1 MKPGLSKKT
10 AEYLGVILF
19 YAAVSSFVYN
29 LYKVLHRGQDYLARY
44 LGDRAAE
51 ILSGLVTSGEWPL
64 ELRTQMRD
72 AYPWV
77 VLVFV
82 VAYFIVRNW
91 RGDRRMQPLPFSGWL
106 FVLTAQ
112 AVVSAGIFYHVGG
125 ELLLVLGS
133 STLVCLLLLVVW
145 RLNREQVMAV
155 SENIK
160 ALIKRFP
167 TQSFQAGV
175 LLIVVYT
182 VSVSYYRLSGSQWA
196 LLLLVMAGLVGCYR
210 LLGMEFVGRRP
221 LQLALV
227 FAVYSLVGLALF
239 HESLG
244 SIFRSDYWLILTL
257 FNRQEG
263 FSLETLKNISLF
275 EMFGDIR
282 FQPLAHLLMYFRH
295 LVLGNH
301 VVLYNLLNVA
311 LHVLTAFLVFLMLVR
326 LLKEVRVSFLFGA
339 WFLALFSQFDT
350 VVWTYHIYIIVGAI
364 FALVCAYM
372 THRYAQTGER
382 RSLVLAATA
391 GLLSLLLYEAAVFV
405 LAAMPLLVL
414 AAGHATGRNA
424 TRKELVFAA
433 VIVLA
438 AYAFYAAF
446 TVYGISLEKPS
457 GKMSL
462 RDLLEPTHI
471 FLSTKAVLANLWTSS
486 FVKNVG
492 VLSDV
497 KITDIVHLPLEPETY
512 RKADAILK
520 ILLGLVLLGLIR
532 PCRTSYFAVL
542 LLVVGLSYVF
552 IIALGRLLT
561 NDAHYLMAQPRY
573 QYFPNVFAILALA
586 LLLADRVG
594 QTRIRRLMVPVIVAM
609 IFWNAQNV
617 LYANNKVHAAMRPM
631 DGHYQR
637 IATHL
642 AAHPGA
648 TVFVD
653 MIPDTHGMLFLGTDV
668 SLDNLFGNR
677 LTKSI
682 VRADYIYNGIGFE
695 NNPRQRPDRA
705 STLGDFTASWMYMHD
720 SKYPPKS
727 EITVIGSDTFY
738 PRISL
743 VPDGYIK
750 VQLLSD
756 NSGVP
761 EVRLLKHGYIP
772 KANDEYLGDWF
783 AFTLEKHGRSLCL
796 YQNGELIR
804 KVRLDGIY
812 KNWDKDGERLLGSYF
827 TGSREIAFISRLS
840 MQLDAAKY
848 GCDSYPVGRSIAM
861 DIKRPW

>member
-1 MKPGLSKKT
+1 MSSGLPKKV

-19 YAAVSSFVYN
+19 YSVVSSFVYN
-29 LYKVLHRGQDYLARY
+29 LYKVVHRGQDYLARY

-51 ILSGLVTSGEWPL
+51 ILSGLATGGEWSL

-82 VAYFIVRNW
+82 VAYFIVRIW
-91 RGDRRMQPLPFSGWL
+91 RGDRRLQPLSFGDWL
-106 FVLTAQ
+106 SVLTAQ
-112 AVVSAGIFYHVGG
+112 AVVSAGIFHHVGS
-125 ELLLVLGS
+125 ELLLLLGS
-133 STLVCLLLLVVW
+133 SALVYLLLLVVW
-145 RLNREQVMAV
+145 RLNRERLMAV
-155 SENIK
+155 PASIK
-160 ALIKRFP
+160 ALIGRFP

-196 LLLLVMAGLVGCYR
+196 LLLLVMAGVAGCYR
-210 LLGMEFVGRRP
+210 VLGMGLIGQRP
-221 LQLALV
+221 LQLTLV
-227 FAVYSLVGLALF
+227 FTVYSLVGLALF

-263 FSLETLKNISLF
+263 FSLETVKNISLF

-301 VVLYNLLNVA
+301 IALYNLLNVA
-311 LHVLTAFLVFLMLVR
+311 LHVLTAFLVFLMLAR

-350 VVWTYHIYIIVGAI
+350 VVWTYHIYIVVGVI

-372 THRYAQTGER
+372 AYRYAEAGER
-382 RSLVLAATA
+382 RFLVLAATA

-405 LAAMPLLVL
+405 LAAIPLLVL
-414 AAGHATGRNA
+414 AAGHATGRNVV
-424 TRKELVFAA
+424 RKEFVFA
-433 VIVLA
+433 VVTVLA

-446 TVYGISLEKPS
+446 TAYGISLEKPS

-462 RDLLEPTHI
+462 RDLLEPEHV

-497 KITDIVHLPLEPETY
+497 KITDIVHLSLEPETY

-520 ILLGLVLLGLIR
+520 ILLGLVLLGLVR
-532 PCRTSYFAVL
+532 PRRVGYFAVVL
-542 LLVVGLSYVF
+542 LAVGLSYVF

-573 QYFPNVFAILALA
+573 QYFPNVFALLALA
-586 LLLADRVG
+586 LLLADRFR
-594 QTRIRRLMVPVIVAM
+594 QAHIRRLAVPVIGAM

-617 LYANNKVHAAMRPM
+617 LYANNKVHAAMHPM

-637 IATHL
+637 IT
-642 AAHPGA
+642 AHFAEHPDT

-653 MIPDTHGMLFLGTDV
+653 MTPDTHGMLFLGADIA
-668 SLDNLFGNR
+668 LDNLFGNQ

-682 VRADYIYNGIGFE
+682 VHADYIYDGNGFTK
-695 NNPRQRPDRA
+695 NPRQRPGRA
-705 STLGDFTASWMYMHD
+705 NTLGDFTVSWMYMHD
-720 SKYPPKS
+720 FRYPPKS
-727 EITVIGSDTFY
+727 EITVIGSDASY

-743 VPDGYIK
+743 APDGYIK
-750 VQLLSD
+750 VQLLPD
-756 NSGVP
+756 NPGVP

-772 KANDEYLGDWF
+772 KTNDEHLGDWF

-796 YQNGELIR
+796 YRNGELIR
-804 KVRLDGIY
+804 KVRLGGAY
-812 KNWDKDGERLLGSYF
+812 KNWDRDGDGLLGSYF

-848 GCDSYPVGRSIAM
+848 GCGNYPVGQSVAM